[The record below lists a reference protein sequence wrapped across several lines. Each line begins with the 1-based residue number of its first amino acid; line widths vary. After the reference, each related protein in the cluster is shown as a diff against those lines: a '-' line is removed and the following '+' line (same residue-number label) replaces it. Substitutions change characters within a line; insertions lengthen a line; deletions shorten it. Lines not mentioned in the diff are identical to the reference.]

1 MRMLWVAAGVLMA
14 CLTATP
20 ARADTVFL
28 RDGQSV
34 WGSEVYEEGDSVVV
48 VRPGG
53 ELRFPKGEVTGI
65 EGVRTSLPPFYS
77 PPGSSSAPAAGA
89 GTPEAPGLPAAPG
102 PVGSPVPPP
111 PTGGPSGSASPP
123 PGAPAASPSPAPPLS
138 PPYPGAG
145 PTQLPPPPAPP
156 MPGAVR
162 SQ

>member
-53 ELRFPKGEVTGI
+53 ELRFPKGEVSRI
-65 EGVRTSLPPFYS
+65 ESVRTSLPPFYT
-77 PPGSSSAPAAGA
+77 PPGSPSAPAAGA
-89 GTPEAPGLPAAPG
+89 GTPQAPGLPAAP
-102 PVGSPVPPP
+102 VPPA

-123 PGAPAASPSPAPPLS
+123 PGAPAASPSPAPSPV
-138 PPYPGAG
+138 PPYSGAG

-156 MPGAVR
+156 MPGSTPA
-162 SQ
+162 Q